1 MKRARSS
8 SSGIGARHLNDK
20 LAERPGAPSGSS
32 IPAHLLAKQKK
43 SKTPAPAPIVDHGAV
58 TGAAKPIVPASVS
71 GKAVGGPTGPANAAG
86 NSNAAAGSLGQQP
99 LKLSGSAQFRQR
111 LVYATLARRR
121 LRIDSIRSD
130 SENPGLQD
138 FEASFLRLLDK
149 VSNGMALE
157 INETGTALKY
167 NPGVLQGGVIEHDC
181 GLSRSI
187 GWFIEGILPLLPFC
201 KKPTS
206 LTLTGITS
214 DAVDIGVDALRAVA
228 LPFLSQFGL
237 GASDDTGGLT
247 LTIMSRGCPPLGG
260 GKVRLTCPSVR
271 ELKSI
276 SITDEGLVRKVRGV
290 AYCCR
295 VAPQTSNRIASSAK

>member
-1 MKRARSS
+1 MGRHVHDAVPSRPASASNKHGGGGGGASSVPRHTLAR
-8 SSGIGARHLNDK
+8 
-20 LAERPGAPSGSS
+20 
-32 IPAHLLAKQKK
+32 QKK
-43 SKTPAPAPIVDHGAV
+43 GPAPAPLVDHGAV
-58 TGAAKPIVPASVS
+58 VAGSAKPIVPASVS
-71 GKAVGGPTGPANAAG
+71 GKAVGGPWGPSNAPGASSG
-86 NSNAAAGSLGQQP
+86 AAAGSLGQQP
-99 LKLSGSAQFRQR
+99 LKFSGSAQFRQR
-111 LVYATLARRR
+111 LVYSTLARRR
-121 LRIDSIRSD
+121 LRIDEIRSD

-149 VSNGMALE
+149 LSNGMALE

-181 GLSRSI
+181 GLSRSV
-187 GWFIEGILPLLPFC
+187 GWFIEGVLPLLPFC

-214 DAVDIGVDALRAVA
+214 DSVDVGVDALRAVA

-237 GASDDTGGLT
+237 GGGDDGSGLT
-247 LTIMSRGCPPLGG
+247 LTIMARGCAPLGG
-260 GKVRLTCPSVR
+260 GKVRLICPSVR
-271 ELKSI
+271 ELKTI

-295 VAPQTSNRIASSAK
+295 VAPQTSNRLASASK